1 MILSER
7 IKEVVKHSGLSIPK
21 FADYVGFTTPQ
32 TVRELVNGRTKSL
45 SFAVASKILATYPE
59 ISEVWLKEG
68 VGDMIAPSKSTPQA
82 RSVHDV
88 TNGAMVTQGDQSQI
102 LKIEIEKELVEDFD
116 IDDNAVCKKH
126 YKKLKALLEKA
137 NREIARLEGKVEE
150 QDKFIK
156 LLLDR
161 K

>member
-7 IKEVVKHSGLSIPK
+7 IKEVVRHSGLTIPK
-21 FADYVGFTTPQ
+21 FADYVGFATPQ

-45 SFAVASKILATYPE
+45 SFAVASKILASYPE
-59 ISEVWLKEG
+59 ISETWLKEG
-68 VGDMIAPSKSTPQA
+68 SGDMIAPAKSPQQS
-82 RSVHDV
+82 RGVHDV
-88 TNGAMVTQGDQSQI
+88 TNGGMVTQGDQSPI
-102 LKIEIEKELVEDFD
+102 LKIEIEKELIEDFD
-116 IDDNAVCKKH
+116 IDDNAVCKKQ

-137 NREIARLEGKVEE
+137 NREISRLEGKVEE
-150 QDKFIK
+150 QDKFIR

>member
-1 MILSER
+1 
-7 IKEVVKHSGLSIPK
+7 
-21 FADYVGFTTPQ
+21 
-32 TVRELVNGRTKSL
+32 
-45 SFAVASKILATYPE
+45 
-59 ISEVWLKEG
+59 
-68 VGDMIAPSKSTPQA
+68 MIAPSKSTQQA

-88 TNGAMVTQGDQSQI
+88 TNEGMVTQGDQSPI

-116 IDDNAVCKKH
+116 IDDNDVCKKH
-126 YKKLKALLEKA
+126 YKRLKSLLEKA

>member
-1 MILSER
+1 M
-7 IKEVVKHSGLSIPK
+7 KEVVTHSGLSIPK

-88 TNGAMVTQGDQSQI
+88 TNGGMVTQGDQSPI

-116 IDDNAVCKKH
+116 IDDSDVCKKH
-126 YKKLKALLEKA
+126 YKRIKSLLEKA

>member
-1 MILSER
+1 MALSER
-7 IKEVVKHSGLSIPK
+7 IKDVVKYSGLSIPK
-21 FADYVGFTTPQ
+21 FANYVGFNTPQ

-45 SFAVASKILATYPE
+45 SYAVANKILATYPE
-59 ISEVWLKEG
+59 ISETWLKEG
-68 VGDMIAPSKSTPQA
+68 DGDMIVPSKSTQQA

-88 TNGAMVTQGDQSQI
+88 TNGGMITQGDQSPI
-102 LKIEIEKELVEDFD
+102 LKVEIEREFVEGFD

-137 NREIARLEGKVEE
+137 NREIARLEGKLEE